1 MKNKKILV
9 LVAHADDEIIGC
21 GGTLAK
27 FSKNNEIMC
36 VFYSDGET
44 SRTNSKNKD
53 ILKRKKNAL
62 KVSDILKLNKP
73 VFLNFKDN
81 QLDKYPLLE
90 LIKETEKIISKF
102 NPDIIFTHFDGD
114 LNIDHQIVSRAVKT
128 AARPVLNKN
137 IEKIYMM
144 EIISSTN
151 LMLNKNDS
159 FFPNTYIDITK
170 NIRDKEKCLQIYKDE
185 MMSYPKIRSIK
196 SIVTLNAFRGSEISR
211 KFCESFILIRQI
223 VN

>member
-27 FSKNNEIMC
+27 YSKNNQIMC
-36 VFYSDGET
+36 VFYADGES
-44 SRTNSKNKD
+44 SRVNAKNKD

-62 KVSDILKLNKP
+62 KASNYLKLDKP
-73 VFLNFKDN
+73 IFLNFKDN

-90 LIKETEKIISKF
+90 IIKATEKIIIKF

-114 LNIDHQIVSRAVKT
+114 LNVDHQIVSRAVKT
-128 AARPVLNKN
+128 AARPILKKN

-144 EIISSTN
+144 EILSSTN

-170 NIRDKEKCLQIYKDE
+170 NINDKEKCLQIYKDE
-185 MMSYPKIRSIK
+185 MMDYPKIRSVK
-196 SIVTLNAFRGSEISR
+196 SVLTVNSYRGAEIST
-211 KFCESFILIRQI
+211 KYSESFVLIREI
-223 VN
+223 IN